1 MNEPFVNGSAAINQ
15 WSHEQI
21 SYKRQRDMQPG
32 YKNNQ
37 KIEPVIK
44 SEEQAKKERED
55 FWTVAT
61 EDIQNVDFNQVLI
74 KQS

>member
-1 MNEPFVNGSAAINQ
+1 
-15 WSHEQI
+15 
-21 SYKRQRDMQPG
+21 MQPG

-37 KIEPVIK
+37 KVEPVIK

-61 EDIQNVDFNQVLI
+61 EDI
-74 KQS
+74 